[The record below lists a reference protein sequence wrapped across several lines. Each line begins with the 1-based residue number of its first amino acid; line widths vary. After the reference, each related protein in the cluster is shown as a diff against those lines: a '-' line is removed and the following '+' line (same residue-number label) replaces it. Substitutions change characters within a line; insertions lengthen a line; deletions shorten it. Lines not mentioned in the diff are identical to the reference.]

1 MIKEGLRVFNT
12 LSGQKEQFL
21 PLEAARVKMYTCGPT
36 TYNFIHLGNARPLV
50 VFDTVRRYLEY
61 LGYEVIYIQNFTDV
75 DDKIIKRAR
84 EEKMPSLE
92 LAAKYI
98 REYFADADAL
108 NVKRATVHPKVSEHM
123 GDIINFVD
131 GLVKKGYAY
140 VVDGDVYF
148 EVNKFKEYG
157 KLSKR
162 TLDDLQ
168 AGARVEVDSRKRY
181 PGDFA
186 LWKKAKEGEPSWDS
200 PWGQGRPGWH
210 IECSTMSTKYLGSSF
225 DIHAGGL
232 DLIFPHHENEIAQ
245 SEALHAA
252 PMAKYW
258 LHNGFITINE
268 EKMSKSLG
276 NFFLLRDIL
285 QQYSPQVIRFYLLST
300 HYRSPLDFDDQKLQ
314 VAEKG
319 LERLLTAFRLL
330 EETKGKQRGEDSLSS
345 EDLQGFGEE
354 LSKIKQQ
361 FREAMNDDFN
371 TALALAALFDLARA
385 VNGFNTSLGGRAAV
399 GSQEMLLLQ
408 KTEEM
413 YLELAGILGLELA
426 EKNQNQ
432 NQKEDAGLAN
442 SLIELLIR
450 VRQEARNRKDYQT
463 SDLIR
468 DDLKGLGIVLEDT
481 PQGVRWRFV

>member
-1 MIKEGLRVFNT
+1 MSKEGLRVFNT
-12 LSGQKEQFL
+12 LSGQKELFL
-21 PLEAARVKMYTCGPT
+21 PSEAGRVRMYTCGPT

-75 DDKIIKRAR
+75 DDKIIKRAQ
-84 EEKMPSLE
+84 EEKVPPLE
-92 LAAKYI
+92 LAEKYI

-108 NVKRATVHPKVSEHM
+108 HVKRATVHPKVSEHM
-123 GDIINFVD
+123 DDIINFVD

-148 EVNKFKEYG
+148 EVSKFKEYG

-162 TLDDLQ
+162 SLDDLQ
-168 AGARVEVDSRKRY
+168 AGARVEIDSRKRQ

-186 LWKKAKEGEPSWDS
+186 LWKAAKEGEPSWNS

-245 SEALHAA
+245 SEALHNA

-285 QQYSPQVIRFYLLST
+285 QQYSPQVIRFYLLAT

-330 EETKGKQRGEDSLSS
+330 EETKGKQKGADSLPS

-371 TALALAALFDLARA
+371 TALAIATLFDLARA
-385 VNGFNTSLGGRAAV
+385 INGFNTSLGGKAAV
-399 GSQEMLLLQ
+399 GPQEKLLLQ
-408 KTEEM
+408 KAEET
-413 YLELAGILGLELA
+413 YLELAGILGLELCA
-426 EKNQNQ
+426 KE
-432 NQKEDAGLAN
+432 QKQDSALID
-442 SLIELLIR
+442 SLLELLIK
-450 VRQEARNRKDYQT
+450 VRQEAKNRKDYQT

-468 DDLKGLGIVLEDT
+468 DELKKTGIILEDT
-481 PQGVRWRFV
+481 PQGVRWRFG